1 MTASRRSGWNSLLLS
16 GLLAASPVWAD
27 ELVGPRHQIQG
38 FAAQG
43 LIGSTNNNFF
53 GDSRDGVSSRFTEAG
68 LHGTWQALDAVRLS
82 GQVLYRRAGESDQD
96 GVRVD
101 YAQADWQFYQTEASQ
116 LGLKFGKVKLPYGL
130 YNETRDVP
138 FTRSGILLPQSV
150 YVDNSRDLLLAAPG
164 AFLHGAS
171 VQKYGALD
179 FLLGWVRPD
188 FDSPSLDYSFLGN
201 TRPGKLEGKSAL
213 GARLRWDLPS
223 DTTLMVTYANAR
235 AEYAPG
241 SSDTLAAGKVKFRN
255 LLFTIQQ
262 RLDTLTLTAE
272 YGEPRF
278 DTTNFG
284 PFLPSSRRVIQSGY
298 LQGEWRFRPAWELM
312 LRHDIFY
319 RDKHDKDGH
328 LFAAATGLPAH
339 SMFARD
345 TTLGL
350 RWDTTPHL
358 MLRAEFHHVDG
369 TGWLPGPD
377 NPVFISREQRW
388 NMWLLQA
395 AYRF

>member
-1 MTASRRSGWNSLLLS
+1 MTASRRSGWNSLLLV

-27 ELVGPRHQIQG
+27 ELAGPRYHIQG

-43 LIGSTNNNFF
+43 LIGSTNNRFF
-53 GDSRDGVSSRFTEAG
+53 GDSRDGVSTEFTEAG

-82 GQVLYRRAGESDQD
+82 GQVLYRRAGESDK
-96 GVRVD
+96 GGLRVD
-101 YAQADWQFYQTEASQ
+101 YAQADWQFYQTTTTQ

-150 YVDNSRDLLLAAPG
+150 YVDNSRNLLLAAPG
-164 AFLHGAS
+164 VFLHGAS
-171 VQKYGALD
+171 VQEYGATD
-179 FLLGWVRPD
+179 FQLGWVRPD
-188 FDSPSLDYSFLGN
+188 FDSPSVEYSFLGN
-201 TRPGKLEGKSAL
+201 TRPGKLEGQGTL
-213 GARLRWDLPS
+213 GARLRWDLPT
-223 DTTLMVTYANAR
+223 DTTLMLTYANAR
-235 AEYAPG
+235 ADYAPG
-241 SSDTLAAGKVKFRN
+241 SSDPLAAGKVQFRN
-255 LLFTIQQ
+255 VLFTLQQ
-262 RLDTLTLTAE
+262 RLDTVTLTTE
-272 YGEPRF
+272 YGEPHF
-278 DTTNFG
+278 DLSGFG
-284 PFLPSSRRVIQSGY
+284 PALPDTHRVIQAAY
-298 LQGEWRFRPAWELM
+298 LQGEWRFQPAWELM

-319 RDKHDKDGH
+319 RDKHDKSGH
-328 LFAAATGLPAH
+328 QFAAATGLPAH

-350 RWDTTPHL
+350 RWDTTPNL

-369 TGWLPGPD
+369 TAWLPGPD
-377 NPVFISREQRW
+377 NPVFFSREQRW